1 MCWVFFCFQP
11 LFPSSIPERFTPCAQ
26 APLPPCLLRLG
37 HPINNFIVLFLS
49 LLPLV
54 PVCDGWLFRLLEAGA
69 PTEVGGGVGAGWAQV
84 HMAGHWAVLKSDF
97 SLAPPASA
105 PLPVCIFP
113 KCGRPLPSASLELSL
128 VSRGQTCPA
137 GGRHSLSFRA
147 VFIFGLREVLNGPD
161 TGLGDWWPSSTL
173 SPQGP
178 GLWSSSWWEVK
189 RLFALLKCL
198 GISSV

>member
-69 PTEVGGGVGAGWAQV
+69 PTEVGGVRGRGGLRYTWRVTGLSLSQTSLLLRRHLHLCQSASSLNV
-84 HMAGHWAVLKSDF
+84 AGHCLLQVWSYLWFQEARLAQPVGGILCPLGQCL
-97 SLAPPASA
+97 SLA
-105 PLPVCIFP
+105 
-113 KCGRPLPSASLELSL
+113 
-128 VSRGQTCPA
+128 
-137 GGRHSLSFRA
+137 
-147 VFIFGLREVLNGPD
+147 FGKFWMVLTQD
-161 TGLGDWWPSSTL
+161 
-173 SPQGP
+173 
-178 GLWSSSWWEVK
+178 
-189 RLFALLKCL
+189 
-198 GISSV
+198 